1 MNEKSSKISS
11 LFSEKKYDELIFF
24 LETEFKN
31 KSSQILNLLG
41 VSRLFNSRDKKSL
54 MLALSE
60 FKQAYIQEKKT
71 QFGLEA
77 LINFINTAVDLHIMQ
92 SPVDDLLND
101 SSIHLNQTNEL
112 YDEAEYFFGYNE
124 RLVSAIIR
132 VYQQQ
137 ANLDKILSGYKTLFK
152 YGI

>member
-1 MNEKSSKISS
+1 MLDFFMDEKNSKIRA

-54 MLALSE
+54 MLALPE

-71 QFGLEA
+71 SFGLEA
-77 LINFINTAVDLHIMQ
+77 LTNFINAAVDLHAMQ
-92 SPVDDLLND
+92 SPAEDILND
-101 SSIHLNQTNEL
+101 SSSYLNTANEL
-112 YDEAEYFFGYNE
+112 YDEAKYF
-124 RLVSAIIR
+124 LAIMR
-132 VYQQQ
+132 DWFQ
-137 ANLDKILSGYKTLFK
+137 LLFEFTNNK
-152 YGI
+152 LI